1 MRRLPILVAATVI
14 SLSSSAAQAQ
24 APPPPGPPVVVTMGR
39 ATIERAPDRAFVT
52 LSTETRGPKP
62 DEVQKQNAA
71 AMTRVQDAVAK
82 ARVPGDAVRTLG
94 FNLQEEFD
102 WVNGKRV
109 SRGYTASNSV
119 EVRVDDLST
128 LGALMDAA
136 VQAGATGVGAVRFE
150 LKDRAAAEREALRL
164 AVADAR
170 ARADAAAAGA
180 NTRVVGIVRLE
191 ESGAPRPPAPM
202 PVMRMAM
209 AAPAQAPE
217 TPVAPGQIEIE
228 ATVTLTAALEGPAL
242 SLSKER

>member
-1 MRRLPILVAATVI
+1 
-14 SLSSSAAQAQ
+14 
-24 APPPPGPPVVVTMGR
+24 VVVALGH

-52 LSTETRGPKP
+52 FSTEARGAKP
-62 DEVQKQNAA
+62 DAVQKQNAA
-71 AMTRVQDAVAK
+71 AMTAVQDAVAK
-82 ARVPGDAVRTLG
+82 AKVPADAVRTLG

-119 EVRVDDLST
+119 EVRVDDLTT

-136 VQAGATGVGAVRFE
+136 VQAGATGVSAVRFD
-150 LKDRAAAEREALRL
+150 LKDRAGAEREALRL

-170 ARADAAAAGA
+170 ARAEAAAAGA
-180 NTRVVGIVRLE
+180 STRVVGIVKIE
-191 ESGAPRPPAPM
+191 ESGGPRGPAPM

-217 TPVAPGQIEIE
+217 TPMAPGQIEIE
-228 ATVTLTAALEGPAL
+228 ASVTLTASLEG
-242 SLSKER
+242 R

>member
-1 MRRLPILVAATVI
+1 MRPLLILFPVAFLGIA
-14 SLSSSAAQAQ
+14 SSAVHAQ
-24 APPPPGPPVVVTMGR
+24 APPPPPVPRPSVVVAFGH

-52 LSTETRGPKP
+52 LSTETRGTKP
-62 DEVQKQNAA
+62 DDVQKQNAA
-71 AMTRVQDAVAK
+71 AMTRVQDAVTKAK
-82 ARVPGDAVRTLG
+82 VPADAVRTLG

-119 EVRVDDLST
+119 EVRVDDLTT

-136 VQAGATGVGAVRFE
+136 VQAGATGVSAVRFE
-150 LKDRAAAEREALRL
+150 LKDRAGAEREALRL

-180 NTRVVGIVRLE
+180 NTRVVGVVKIE
-191 ESGAPRPPAPM
+191 ESGVPRGPAPM
-202 PVMRMAM
+202 PRMRMAT
-209 AAPAQAPE
+209 AAPAQAPD

-228 ATVTLTAALEGPAL
+228 AAVTLTASLEG
-242 SLSKER
+242 R